1 MEERSSFECKFWT
14 CTCHNLSLISRSHV
28 KITLEEDPFV
38 SKRVKPEWVKLEYS
52 QCQIFFLHLQRW
64 HLDQEW
70 NWSSTWTFC
79 VRGRWV
85 PDQKSRWLLWHLGGR
100 GRGLTSVERF
110 RERNGQMALK
120 LEGLPRHL
128 GPWPLAFELFAGAM
142 NSTFSRFTRWP
153 ICFVQCLVNDV
164 NGIQDC
170 FRKWE
175 VERRRL
181 LRGFWINAYQ
191 CYLHHS
197 ATWVMMQNSAPFSS
211 EYAG

>member
-1 MEERSSFECKFWT
+1 MGQIRILPVPDF
-14 CTCHNLSLISRSHV
+14 LSVPSAMTPWPIS
-28 KITLEEDPFV
+28 
-38 SKRVKPEWVKLEYS
+38 
-52 QCQIFFLHLQRW
+52 
-64 HLDQEW
+64 QEW

-79 VRGRWV
+79 VRGHWV
-85 PDQKSRWLLWHLGGR
+85 PDQKGGWLLWHLGGR

-181 LRGFWINAYQ
+181 LRGILNQ
-191 CYLHHS
+191 CISMLL
-197 ATWVMMQNSAPFSS
+197 APFCNLSDDAKLSPFLQWIRGLAFFPALYIHYPPPNCCFSS
-211 EYAG
+211 FLYCFLDRLLAYFQ